1 MQQEILDY
9 FSSFVKKF
17 AGIVYDKDRYPILNR
32 KLRELAVNLDYKGVE
47 DLYREVKKGTNKQLL
62 IQVVD
67 ALTTNE
73 TYFFRDR
80 HPFEAL
86 KNHIFPELF
95 KKRER
100 EKRIDIWS
108 AACSTG
114 QEPYSIAMLLL
125 EHFSTYLRSYNVFI
139 YATDISKKS
148 IERAKQGLYHQIEI
162 NRGLP
167 ANYLVKYFKQ
177 EGSYW
182 RIDEKVRRMVKF
194 EVLNLLEADLK
205 VRQKFDI
212 IMCRYV
218 LIYFNLDTK
227 KKVFTKVWNRLK
239 PGGYLFLGATE
250 VPPVTLPDMEK
261 KTIGRTICY
270 YKKDQAS

>member
-125 EHFSTYLRSYNVFI
+125 EHFADYLKRYKVSI
-139 YATDISKKS
+139 YATDISIKSVEKAKK
-148 IERAKQGLYHQIEI
+148 GLYHQIEI

-167 ANYLVKYFKQ
+167 ATYLVKYFKQ
-177 EGSYW
+177 EGFYW
-182 RIDEKVRRMVKF
+182 KISEEVKKLVKF
-194 EVLNLLEADLK
+194 DIVNLMEIKRK
-205 VRQKFDI
+205 VFQRFDI

-218 LIYFNLDTK
+218 LIYFDMTTK
-227 KKVFTKVWNRLK
+227 KKVFQDLWDRLK

-250 VPPVTLPDMEK
+250 VAPTTFPDMERK
-261 KTIGRTICY
+261 KIGATTCY
-270 YKKDQAS
+270 YKKDK

>member
-125 EHFSTYLRSYNVFI
+125 EHFADYLKRYKVSI
-139 YATDISKKS
+139 YATDISIKSVEKAKK
-148 IERAKQGLYHQIEI
+148 GLYHQIEI

-167 ANYLVKYFKQ
+167 ATYLVKYFKQ
-177 EGSYW
+177 EGFYW
-182 RIDEKVRRMVKF
+182 KISDEVKKLVKF
-194 EVLNLLEADLK
+194 DIINLLEIK
-205 VRQKFDI
+205 RKIFQKFDI

-218 LIYFNLDTK
+218 LIYFDTTTK
-227 KKVFTKVWNRLK
+227 KKVFQDLWDRLK

-250 VPPVTLPDMEK
+250 VAPTTFPDMERK
-261 KTIGRTICY
+261 KIGATTCY
-270 YKKDQAS
+270 YKKDK

>member
-1 MQQEILDY
+1 MQQEEILDY

-17 AGIVYDKDRYPILNR
+17 AGIIYDKDRYPILNR
-32 KLRELAVNLDYKGVE
+32 KLRELSANLDYKSVE
-47 DLYREVKKGTNKQLL
+47 ELYREVKKGSNKQLL

-125 EHFSTYLRSYNVFI
+125 EHFSDYLKRYKVSI
-139 YATDISKKS
+139 YATDISIKSVEKAKK
-148 IERAKQGLYHQIEI
+148 GLYHQIEV

-167 ANYLVKYFKQ
+167 ATYLVKYFKQ
-177 EGSYW
+177 EGFNWKIS
-182 RIDEKVRRMVKF
+182 EEVKKLVKF
-194 EVLNLLEADLK
+194 DIVNLLEIKKK
-205 VRQKFDI
+205 VFQKFDI

-218 LIYFNLDTK
+218 LIYFDIATK
-227 KKVFTKVWNRLK
+227 KKVFQDLWGCLK

-250 VPPVTLPDMEK
+250 VAPTTFPDMERK
-261 KTIGRTICY
+261 KIGTTTCY
-270 YKKDQAS
+270 YKKDK

>member
-1 MQQEILDY
+1 MTEKKEIFNFFTTLVEKL
-9 FSSFVKKF
+9 S
-17 AGIVYDKDRYPILNR
+17 GISYGQGKEYLIESRLN
-32 KLRELAVNLDYKGVE
+32 ELAVSLGYKDIKE
-47 DLYREVKKGTNKQLL
+47 LYAVVKKRADLKLL
-62 IQVVD
+62 NEIVD

-100 EKRIDIWS
+100 ERRIDIWS

-125 EHFSTYLRSYNVFI
+125 EHFSAYLKRFTVSI

-148 IERAKQGLYHQIEI
+148 IEKAKSGLYHQIEI

-182 RIDEKVRRMVKF
+182 RIDDSVKRMVKF
-194 EVLNLLEADLK
+194 EVLNLLEVDK
-205 VRQKFDI
+205 RVRQRFDV

-218 LIYFNLDTK
+218 LIYFNPETK
-227 KKVFTKVWNRLK
+227 KRVFTQVWKCLK

-250 VPPVTLPDMEK
+250 VPPITFPDMEK
-261 KTIGRTICY
+261 KTIGRTTCF
-270 YKKDQAS
+270 YKKD

>member
-1 MQQEILDY
+1 MTEKKEIFNFFTTLVEKL
-9 FSSFVKKF
+9 S
-17 AGIVYDKDRYPILNR
+17 GISYGQGKEYLIESRLN
-32 KLRELAVNLDYKGVE
+32 ELAVSLGYKDIKE
-47 DLYREVKKGTNKQLL
+47 LYAVVKKRADLKLL
-62 IQVVD
+62 NEIVD

-100 EKRIDIWS
+100 ERRIDIWS

-125 EHFSTYLRSYNVFI
+125 EHFSAYLKRFTVSI

-148 IERAKQGLYHQIEI
+148 IEKAKSGLYHQIEI

-182 RIDEKVRRMVKF
+182 RIDDSVRKMVKF
-194 EVLNLLEADLK
+194 EVLNLLEVDK
-205 VRQKFDI
+205 RVRQRFDV

-218 LIYFNLDTK
+218 LIYFNPETK
-227 KKVFTKVWNRLK
+227 KRVFTQVWKCLK

-250 VPPVTLPDMEK
+250 VPPTTFPDMEK
-261 KTIGRTICY
+261 KTIGKTICF
-270 YKKDQAS
+270 YKKD

>member
-1 MQQEILDY
+1 VEQDILNF
-9 FSSFVKKF
+9 FSTLVQKA
-17 AGIVYDKDRYPILNR
+17 AGIVYEKDRYAILKN
-32 KLRELAVNLDYKGVE
+32 KLREIAISLNYKNIE
-47 DLYREVKKGTNKQLL
+47 DLFLAVKKGVSPEVLAQ
-62 IQVVD
+62 IID
-67 ALTTNE
+67 GLTTNE

-100 EKRIDIWS
+100 ERRIDIWS

-125 EHFSTYLRSYNVFI
+125 EHFPQEVKRFKIFI
-139 YATDISKKS
+139 YATDISIKS
-148 IERAKQGLYHQIEI
+148 IEKAKKGIYHQIEV

-167 ANYLVKYFKQ
+167 ATYLVKYFKQ
-177 EGSYW
+177 EGFSW
-182 RIDEKVRRMVKF
+182 KIDERLKNMVKF
-194 EVLNLLEADLK
+194 EVLNLLDVGRK
-205 VRQKFDI
+205 VRYRFDV

-218 LIYFNLDTK
+218 LIYFDMNTK
-227 KKVFTKVWNRLK
+227 KKVFKDIWDKLK

-250 VPPVTLPDMEK
+250 IPPITPPDMEK
-261 KTIGRTICY
+261 KRIGLATCY
-270 YKKDQAS
+270 YKKD